1 MNNTYRFRNGVLSLA
16 VASALSAYGIQGE
29 TARSPASPAGS
40 ASERMAEEIL
50 PTGMKIT
57 PLAAPGAMFEAM
69 NPDLPSRPDF
79 IAGQAVT
86 TAISPDGTTMLVL
99 TSGFNRNFGSDGNA
113 IAGESNEYVF
123 VYDIASGKPKKLQV
137 LQVPNTFQGIAWN
150 PKGHEFYV
158 AGGVDDNVHVFV
170 KSVNAW
176 THGVTSSITW
186 LAWACSSSPL
196 PAVWPSIRV
205 ARACS
210 LPTFKTIRSASSI
223 SLNARRQESWICAQE

>member
-1 MNNTYRFRNGVLSLA
+1 
-16 VASALSAYGIQGE
+16 
-29 TARSPASPAGS
+29 
-40 ASERMAEEIL
+40 MAEEIL

-57 PLAAPGAMFEAM
+57 PLAAAGAMFEAM
-69 NPDLPSRPDF
+69 NPDLSSRPDF

-86 TAISPDGTTMLVL
+86 AAISPDGTTMLVL
-99 TSGFNRNFGSDGNA
+99 TSGYNRNFGSDGNA

-170 KSVNAW
+170 KSVTGWAN
-176 THGVTSSITW
+176 GVTIKLDHVNGLGLFVQPVAGG
-186 LAWACSSSPL
+186 LA
-196 PAVWPSIRV
+196 VNPSGTRLLV
-205 ARACS
+205 ANFQNDS
-210 LPTFKTIRSASSI
+210 
-223 SLNARRQESWICAQE
+223 